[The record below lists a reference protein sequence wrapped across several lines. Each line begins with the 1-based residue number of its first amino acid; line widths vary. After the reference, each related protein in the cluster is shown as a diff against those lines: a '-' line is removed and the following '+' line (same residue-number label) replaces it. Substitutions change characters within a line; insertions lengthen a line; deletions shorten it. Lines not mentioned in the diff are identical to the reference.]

1 MDLGADGEGDIEFE
15 KFLTLLT
22 TRITEGDS
30 QSDMKQLFSMFD
42 DDKCGFVTV
51 KNLRRSVK
59 EMGVDIGE
67 EELEKM
73 IEVADLDK
81 DGRVSE
87 E

>member
-1 MDLGADGEGDIEFE
+1 MDLSADGEGDIKFE

-22 TRITEGDS
+22 TRVTENDS

-42 DDKCGFVTV
+42 DDKCGFVAV
-51 KNLRRSVK
+51 KNLRRSVR
-59 EMGVDIGE
+59 EMGVDVGE
-67 EELEKM
+67 EELQKM

>member
-1 MDLGADGEGDIEFE
+1 MDLGADGKGEIEFE

-22 TRITEGDS
+22 TKVTENDS

-51 KNLRRSVK
+51 KSLRRSVR

-67 EELEKM
+67 
-73 IEVADLDK
+73 
-81 DGRVSE
+81 
-87 E
+87 